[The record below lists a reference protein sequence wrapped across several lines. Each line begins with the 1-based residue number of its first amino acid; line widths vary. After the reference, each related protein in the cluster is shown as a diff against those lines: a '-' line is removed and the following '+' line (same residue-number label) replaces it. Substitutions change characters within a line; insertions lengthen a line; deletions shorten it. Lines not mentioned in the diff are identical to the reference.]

1 MTNKISSSITSCLL
15 FGKTSG
21 TSWKLRARSTKLE
34 TVDPAGYRFLD
45 GGEMKAQHLYGPSAD
60 QLHPY
65 SG

>member
-1 MTNKISSSITSCLL
+1 M
-15 FGKTSG
+15 
-21 TSWKLRARSTKLE
+21 RARSTKLE